1 MFSHK
6 CTRTYTFTCGRIKL
20 QHVRFWVIQR
30 IYHSHLQFTH
40 HGIPMELCQG
50 LMHHGGYSSSVVSHT
65 SKVLKTYCC
74 VIRSVKNSTLQLIL
88 IGEDNFLTSTWWVY
102 MRQREEYTSMC
113 HMLYIIY
120 TKYFFYVLLSGEYP
134 LTTTMEMRWIGYSDT
149 LLCPALLGLLEIP
162 RMEVQDTPSIWRC
175 FCLKTLQILS
185 NSEYWKGLTKIKPL
199 IHLEKCGV
207 F

>member
-40 HGIPMELCQG
+40 HGIPMEFCLG

-102 MRQREEYTSMC
+102 MRRREEYTSMC

-120 TKYFFYVLLSGEYP
+120 TKYFFMCSYQVNIHWLLQWKWDGLDTVIHSFVLHYLDCWKSQEWRFRTHLLSEDAFVWRLSKYSQILNIGKVLL
-134 LTTTMEMRWIGYSDT
+134 
-149 LLCPALLGLLEIP
+149 
-162 RMEVQDTPSIWRC
+162 
-175 FCLKTLQILS
+175 KS
-185 NSEYWKGLTKIKPL
+185 N
-199 IHLEKCGV
+199 H
-207 F
+207 